1 MTSTPLRR
9 SALILAGSL
18 AAGLAQASTGTLYQ
32 FERALIPALTSAPLA
47 AVVLDAP
54 IYAGCAPDLRDLR
67 LVENG
72 AREMPYYVEQVMAM
86 QPRIEQVAQP
96 ADIVTM
102 HELPGNALEIV
113 FQLSGENPGVSGI
126 RVSTPLRDFE
136 RSVAVYIGAT
146 TQAWQLV
153 VADALLFDYARYMD
167 VAQHEVRLPQHA
179 AGRFVKLVI
188 SAVTDETR
196 SALAR
201 VTHEWHTGNATNVR
215 ETVDLTRRAFRIDRV
230 TMWQDVTR
238 EAVREAVLC
247 GYPLTGLT
255 VTQDVGNGMTTLEF
269 SAARAPLTA
278 VRIVTPDRNFR
289 RHARLFAHAAAPP
302 HQSAAWTPVAA
313 TTLSSLQLGPFSR
326 TALALSFPETRAE
339 RYRLQI
345 SNDNNPLL
353 TITGVVATGTV
364 YRLVFVPQAG
374 AHYALRYGAP
384 RASMPRYDLG
394 ALLSEL
400 QARPDMQLWR
410 LAAPV
415 AQTVAPVTTTCWR
428 NDHRT
433 RILFSA
439 AVIVMVAVLAW
450 ALWYA
455 ARRVQQLPPA

>member
-1 MTSTPLRR
+1 MSIPRLQRF
-9 SALILAGSL
+9 AMILAGSL
-18 AAGLAQASTGTLYQ
+18 AVGLAQAGTGTMYQ

-67 LVENG
+67 LVEDG

-96 ADIVTM
+96 ADILTM

-136 RSVAVYIGAT
+136 RSVAIYVGAT

-167 VAQHEVRLPQHA
+167 VAPHEVRLPQHA

-201 VTHEWHTGNATNVR
+201 VTHEWHAGNATNVR
-215 ETVDLTRRAFRIDRV
+215 ATVDLTRRAFRIDRV

-238 EAVREAVLC
+238 AAVRAAVMC

-255 VTQDVGNGMTTLEF
+255 VTQDVRNGMTTLEF

-278 VRIVTPDRNFR
+278 LSIVTPDRNFR
-289 RHARLFAHAAAPP
+289 RHARLYAQAAAPP
-302 HQSAAWTPVAA
+302 HQGAAWTPIAA
-313 TTLSSLQLGPFSR
+313 ATLSSLQLGPFSR
-326 TALALSFPETRAE
+326 SALALSFPETRAE
-339 RYRLQI
+339 RYRLQV

-353 TITGVVATGTV
+353 TITGVEASGTV
-364 YRLVFVPQAG
+364 SRLVFVPQAG
-374 AHYALRYGAP
+374 TPYALRYGAS
-384 RASMPRYDLG
+384 RASMPHYGLG

-400 QARPDMQLWR
+400 QARPDMQLWQ

-415 AQTVAPVTTTCWR
+415 AHAVAPVTACWW

-433 RILFSA
+433 PVVFSA
-439 AVIVMVAVLAW
+439 AVVVMVAVLVW

>member
-1 MTSTPLRR
+1 MTITPWRR
-9 SALILAGSL
+9 SALILAGIL
-18 AAGLAQASTGTLYQ
+18 AGELVYASTGTLYQ
-32 FERALIPALTSAPLA
+32 FERALLPALTSAPLA
-47 AVVLDAP
+47 AVMLDAP
-54 IYAGCAPDLRDLR
+54 IYAGCQPDLCDLR

-72 AREMPYYVEQVMAM
+72 AREQPYYVEQVMAM
-86 QPRIEQVAQP
+86 QPQVEQVAQP

-102 HELPGNALEIV
+102 RELPGNALEIV
-113 FQLSGENPGVSGI
+113 FQLGGENPGVSGL

-136 RSVAVYIGAT
+136 RSVAVYVGAT
-146 TQAWQLV
+146 TQAWQLA

-201 VTHEWHTGNATNVR
+201 VTHEWHAGNATNVR
-215 ETVDLTRRAFRIDRV
+215 ETVDLTRRAFRIDHV

-238 EAVREAVLC
+238 EAVREAVVC
-247 GYPLTGLT
+247 SYPITDLT
-255 VTQDVGNGMTTLEF
+255 VTQDVKNGMTTLEF

-278 VRIVTPDRNFR
+278 VSIVTPDRNFR
-289 RHARLFAHAAAPP
+289 RQARLYAQATAPP
-302 HQSAAWTPVAA
+302 HQATPIAAA
-313 TTLSSLQLGPFSR
+313 TLSSLQLGPFSR

-353 TITGVVATGTV
+353 AITGVVASGTV

-384 RASMPRYDLG
+384 QASMPRYDLG

-400 QARPDMQLWR
+400 QARPDMQVWQ

-415 AQTVAPVTTTCWR
+415 AHVVAPITACWW

-433 RILFSA
+433 HILFSA
-439 AVIVMVAVLAW
+439 AMVVIVVVLVW

-455 ARRVQQLPPA
+455 ARRVQQLPHE

>member
-1 MTSTPLRR
+1 MTITPLRR
-9 SALILAGSL
+9 CALILAGTL
-18 AAGLAQASTGTLYQ
+18 AVGLTHASAGAAYQ
-32 FERALIPALTSAPLA
+32 FERALMPALTSAPLA
-47 AVVLDAP
+47 AVMLDAP

-67 LVENG
+67 LIDDG
-72 AREMPYYVEQVMAM
+72 ARDVPYYVEQVMAM
-86 QPRIEQVAQP
+86 QPRVEQVAQP
-96 ADIVTM
+96 ADIVVM
-102 HELPGNALEIV
+102 RELPGNALEIV
-113 FQLSGENPGVSGI
+113 FQLSGRNPGVSGI

-136 RSVAVYIGAT
+136 RSVAVYVGAT

-167 VAQHEVRLPQHA
+167 VAQHDVRLPQHA
-179 AGRFVKLVI
+179 LGRFVKLVI
-188 SAVTDETR
+188 SDVTDETR

-201 VTHEWHTGNATNVR
+201 VTHEWHAGNATNVR

-238 EAVREAVLC
+238 EAVREAVVC
-247 GYPLTGLT
+247 GYPITGLT
-255 VTQDVGNGMTTLEF
+255 VTQDIRNGTTTLEF

-278 VRIVTPDRNFR
+278 VSIVTPDRNFR
-289 RHARLFAHAAAPP
+289 RQARLFAQATTPP

-326 TALALSFPETRAE
+326 TALALSFPETRAA

-353 TITGVVATGTV
+353 TVTAVMASGTV

-374 AHYALRYGAP
+374 AHYVLRYGDP
-384 RASMPRYDLG
+384 QASMPRYDLG

-400 QARPDMQLWR
+400 QARPDMHVWQ

-415 AQTVAPVTTTCWR
+415 AQTVAPVTACWW
-428 NDHRT
+428 NEHRVHV
-433 RILFSA
+433 LFSA
-439 AVIVMVAVLAW
+439 ALVVIVVVLVW

-455 ARRVQQLPPA
+455 ARRVQQLPPE